1 MRCRIVGQ
9 ALSPAEQQPERLPY
23 KSENACDSL
32 IQCRPGVRSD
42 MEEELLKIEKE
53 FAQAIVRNDLEAVGR
68 LVAEDWIIIDPNGG
82 IVDRMRFFEVIK
94 SGALTH
100 DMMESE
106 DLRVRIYG
114 DSAVVTAVTRTKGIF
129 MGQDFST
136 QERATDVFV
145 KRDGR
150 WQCVLTHLTRLPEK

>member
-1 MRCRIVGQ
+1 
-9 ALSPAEQQPERLPY
+9 
-23 KSENACDSL
+23 
-32 IQCRPGVRSD
+32 
-42 MEEELLKIEKE
+42 MEEELLKLEKA
-53 FAQAIVRNDLEAVGR
+53 FAEAIVKNDPEAIER
-68 LVAEDWIIIDPNGG
+68 FVADDWIIIDPDGE
-82 IVDRMRFFEVIK
+82 IVDRTRFFEVIK

-114 DSAVVTAVTRTKGIF
+114 DSAVVTAVTRTRGKF
-129 MGQDFST
+129 MGQEFST

-150 WQCVLTHLTRLPEK
+150 WQCVLTHLTRFPKK